1 MTAEAAQPPTGPLP
15 IRPRPVSGET
25 TFSYI
30 RRLAVANHMRP
41 LHLRRYLKDPDTDGG
56 FRLGWLAVLA
66 GRPVIALQHALA
78 DQEPPGG
85 TASRSRPVDARQ
97 RKRPKAELFTLIRR
111 DAREHGLSARALAD
125 KYGTGKR
132 TVRQAIRSPTPAP
145 RKPQPLRGSRIDP
158 FTAIIGDMLQ
168 ADLQAFPPKRRPAA
182 TIYRELV
189 TRHEAEEVSYQMVR
203 AYVGRGRATMRHQPL
218 SPAHQAV
225 SDHDLNRL
233 RDLLD
238 DGHDI
243 EDDNGDGWSLLR
255 RAIHAEADRHA
266 RTGEPLHADMTALLL
281 ARGAKP
287 HEDGAGTAAEA
298 ELLGHWLAA
307 EIVSAWTYRAGL
319 TETRAITGRIQ

>member
-1 MTAEAAQPPTGPLP
+1 VTAGAAQPPARPLP

-41 LHLRRYLKDPDTDGG
+41 LHLRRYLKDPGPDGG
-56 FRLGWLAVLA
+56 FRLDWLAVLA

-78 DQEPPGG
+78 DQEPPVG
-85 TASRSRPVDARQ
+85 TASRIPDSPQ

-125 KYGTGKR
+125 KYGAGKR
-132 TVRQAIRSPTPAP
+132 IVRQALRSPTPPP

-158 FTAIIGDMLQ
+158 FTAIIDDMLQ
-168 ADLQAFPPKRRPAA
+168 AELQAFPPKRRPVIS
-182 TIYRELV
+182 IYRELV
-189 TRHEAEEVSYQMVR
+189 TRHGANDVSYQMVR
-203 AYVGRGRATMRHQPL
+203 AYVGRRRAVMRRQPL
-218 SPAHQAV
+218 SLAHQAV

-243 EDDNGDGWSLLR
+243 EDGSGDGWSLLR

-287 HEDGAGTAAEA
+287 REESTGTAAEA

-307 EIVSAWTYRAGL
+307 EIVSAWPSGPN
-319 TETRAITGRIQ
+319 

>member
-1 MTAEAAQPPTGPLP
+1 MTAEAAQPPPGPLP

-85 TASRSRPVDARQ
+85 TASRSRPADARQ

-111 DAREHGLSARALAD
+111 DAREHSLSARALAD

-132 TVRQAIRSPTPAP
+132 IVRQALRSPTPAP

-158 FTAIIGDMLQ
+158 FTAIIDDMLQ
-168 ADLQAFPPKRRPAA
+168 AELQAFPPKRRPAA
-182 TIYRELV
+182 SIYRELV
-189 TRHEAEEVSYQMVR
+189 TRHGAEEVSYQMVR
-203 AYVGRGRATMRHQPL
+203 AYVGRRRATMRHQSL
-218 SPAHQAV
+218 SPAHQAI

-307 EIVSAWTYRAGL
+307 EIVSAWTCRAGL
-319 TETRAITGRIQ
+319 TETQAITGRIH